1 MKIAVGGIHTEC
13 STYSPLCQA
22 IDDFTV
28 VRGEALIRQCGLDG
42 EEFTPV
48 SFLPLFHARSIPG
61 GPVTPDCYTAFR
73 EQFIAE
79 LQAAQPVDGVLLIMH
94 GAMHVPDLP
103 DPEGDWLTAVRR
115 VIGPDVPV
123 AVSYDL
129 HGNVTQ
135 AIVDQIDIFCAYRT
149 APHIDVVE
157 THLRAARHLVDQ
169 LNGGPRRLVAWA
181 PVPVLLPGEKTS
193 TEDEPAKTLY
203 ARLRGFDNRRGV
215 CDANLMIGYVW
226 ADTARAT
233 AAAVV
238 TGHEAKVTLETTA
251 EIAKGYWDAR
261 NLFDFGVPTKCLEH
275 CLDDAAQTSTG
286 PFILADSGDNPTG
299 GGVGDRSD
307 ILLAWLGR
315 GLTDAVFAG
324 IADPGSLTHAW
335 PIAIGSSVRIT
346 IGGAFGSACPRV
358 DVEAIVLAKQG
369 CASCSDREV
378 LVEIAG
384 NLVILTERRR
394 PFHRLE
400 DFRKYGVNPEQA
412 KFLVVK
418 SGYLSPDLARIAN
431 PARMALTEGAV
442 NQDILSLANLLR
454 QRPSFPF
461 QKPAKWQPCPRLSER
476 AHRGWRSI

>member
-1 MKIAVGGIHTEC
+1 
-13 STYSPLCQA
+13 
-22 IDDFTV
+22 
-28 VRGEALIRQCGLDG
+28 
-42 EEFTPV
+42 
-48 SFLPLFHARSIPG
+48 
-61 GPVTPDCYTAFR
+61 
-73 EQFIAE
+73 
-79 LQAAQPVDGVLLIMH
+79 
-94 GAMHVPDLP
+94 
-103 DPEGDWLTAVRR
+103 
-115 VIGPDVPV
+115 
-123 AVSYDL
+123 
-129 HGNVTQ
+129 
-135 AIVDQIDIFCAYRT
+135 
-149 APHIDVVE
+149 
-157 THLRAARHLVDQ
+157 
-169 LNGGPRRLVAWA
+169 
-181 PVPVLLPGEKTS
+181 
-193 TEDEPAKTLY
+193 
-203 ARLRGFDNRRGV
+203 
-215 CDANLMIGYVW
+215 
-226 ADTARAT
+226 
-233 AAAVV
+233 
-238 TGHEAKVTLETTA
+238 
-251 EIAKGYWDAR
+251 
-261 NLFDFGVPTKCLEH
+261 
-275 CLDDAAQTSTG
+275 
-286 PFILADSGDNPTG
+286 
-299 GGVGDRSD
+299 
-307 ILLAWLGR
+307 LAWLGR